1 MAKKTI
7 ERWKIKTIE
16 EAYKKTGREMI
27 DFSVFPEKD
36 RKHMENYYHT
46 IVIAEAVNE
55 GWKPDWSN
63 YNEYKW
69 LPWFGM
75 SASSFAFGDSTYGD
89 AIALAGSGSR
99 LRFESEEKSDY
110 VAKTFPEVFK
120 SLQIG

>member
-1 MAKKTI
+1 MAKNA
-7 ERWKIKTIE
+7 ESWKIKTIE
-16 EAYKKTGREMI
+16 DAYKKTGREMI

-36 RKHMENYYHT
+36 RKHMENYYHA

-55 GWKPDWSN
+55 GWKPNWDD

-69 LPWFGM
+69 LPWFEM
-75 SASSFAFGDSTYGD
+75 SASSFAFDTSYYGD
-89 AIALAGSGSR
+89 TYANAGGGSR